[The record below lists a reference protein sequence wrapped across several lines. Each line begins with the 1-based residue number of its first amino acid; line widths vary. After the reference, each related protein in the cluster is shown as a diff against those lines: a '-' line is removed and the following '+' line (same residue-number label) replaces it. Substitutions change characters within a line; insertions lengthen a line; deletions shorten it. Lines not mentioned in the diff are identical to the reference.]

1 MKTVTD
7 KYQKKVDKYFK
18 RKSKPK
24 TNFLFVLRTH
34 QTISLKLLCSVFYD
48 IPKKEKKASEK
59 QNLFLFLDA
68 LGYGIV
74 ENADESVILYLK

>member
-24 TNFLFVLRTH
+24 TNFLFVLRTN
-34 QTISLKLLCSVFYD
+34 QTVSLKLLCSVFRD

-59 QNLFLFLDA
+59 ENLFLFLDA